1 MIIDQ
6 VVAVLAAEGHGRDS
20 IRSAMDFLAEQDWRD
35 EDDDWNE
42 GDLRR
47 LRKHLG
53 TPVAVSPDPH
63 LAEASNHSPVHGTE
77 APSDA
82 RDPRY
87 DIDVWAADLARVF
100 DRTTG
105 GQVPLSPDQIRHVAD
120 YLLRKSSGL
129 WDQSTQNPRLGGG
142 SHDPD
147 FTVERWADGINEA
160 LQAATN
166 GRIEVSRIELQVAAS
181 LLLHAAEDEWVPQAA
196 QLRAEHQQRQADT
209 P

>member
-6 VVAVLAAEGHGRDS
+6 VVAVLAAEGYGRDS
-20 IRSAMDFLAEQDWRD
+20 IRSAMDALAEQDWRD

-47 LRKHLG
+47 LRRNLG
-53 TPVAVSPDPH
+53 TPVAASPDTHP
-63 LAEASNHSPVHGTE
+63 AEAPVHSPAHGDDV
-77 APSDA
+77 PVDA

-87 DIDVWAADLARVF
+87 DTDVWAADLARVF

-129 WDQSTQNPRLGGG
+129 WDQSTHNPRVDDG

-147 FTVERWADGINEA
+147 YSVERWADGIDEA
-160 LQAATN
+160 LQAVTN
-166 GRIEVSRIELQVAAS
+166 GRIEVTRVELQVAAN
-181 LLLHAAEDEWVPQAA
+181 LLLHAQEDDWVPQAA
-196 QLRAEHQQRQADT
+196 LLLAEHEQRLAET

>member
-1 MIIDQ
+1 MIFDQ
-6 VVAVLAAEGHGRDS
+6 VVAVLAAEGYSGDS
-20 IRSAMDFLAEQDWRD
+20 IRSAMDALAEQDWRD

-47 LRKHLG
+47 LRRNLG
-53 TPVAVSPDPH
+53 TPVAVSPDAH
-63 LAEASNHSPVHGTE
+63 LADAPDHSP
-77 APSDA
+77 ADA

-87 DIDVWAADLARVF
+87 DIDAWAADLARVF

-129 WDQSTQNPRLGGG
+129 WDQSTHNPRVDDG
-142 SHDPD
+142 SYVPD
-147 FTVERWADGINEA
+147 YSVERWADGIDEA

-166 GRIEVSRIELQVAAS
+166 GRIEVSRVELQVAAN
-181 LLLHAAEDEWVPQAA
+181 LLLHAQEDDWVPQAA
-196 QLRAEHQQRQADT
+196 LLRAEHQQRLAEA